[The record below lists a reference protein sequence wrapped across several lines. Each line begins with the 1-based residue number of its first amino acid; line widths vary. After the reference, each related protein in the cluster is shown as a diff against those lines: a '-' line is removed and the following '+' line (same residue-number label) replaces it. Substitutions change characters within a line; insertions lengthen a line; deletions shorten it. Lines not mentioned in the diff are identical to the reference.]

1 MEKHPKKQ
9 LPSDELM
16 RQGHELT
23 DEELEQVTGGGKA
36 VKRSLTI
43 KNEEQELLRVNEFIE
58 NVGEELGLDLKTMMK
73 LQLVM
78 EEMVTNVIF
87 YAYPQSTSAD
97 ITLTAES
104 DGKELTFVLSD
115 SGKPFDPTTREK
127 ADTETNPMDREQGG
141 MGILIVKNIMNEV
154 SYQRLGDTNQ
164 LTMKKK
170 L

>member
-1 MEKHPKKQ
+1 MK
-9 LPSDELM
+9 
-16 RQGHELT
+16 RELT
-23 DEELEQVTGGGKA
+23 F
-36 VKRSLTI
+36 
-43 KNEEQELLRVNEFIE
+43 KNEEQELSRVAEFVEGICD
-58 NVGEELGLDLKTMMK
+58 ELQLDMHVAMK
-73 LQLVM
+73 LQLAI

-87 YAYPQSTSAD
+87 YAYPKGTSAD

-115 SGKPFDPTTREK
+115 SGKPFDPTAK
-127 ADTETNPMDREQGG
+127 SDADIDVNPMDREQGG

-154 SYQRLGDTNQ
+154 SYQRLGDTNL